1 MATPHGNEL
10 KTTRGSVTVAAIF
23 LLLLYCVWLLWGG
36 SDLRERLLLGSLTL
50 VFTAMAAVFL
60 AYRTS
65 ELTVS
70 TQYHSAWFWV
80 AVGLGINALGDLGR
94 FILEVLQIGS
104 PTFQQVLELFFP
116 LAAIALTVGM
126 IRYPRA
132 TRTNPS
138 RVLLF
143 IDVSLTTIAVITIV
157 WLAVIQPVFAP
168 LRFNFSPA
176 IFSVIMPVID
186 LAVLILLMIL
196 FLVNDAKLQGMPM
209 LWITIGLLAFTISDF
224 SYSSQ
229 LLAGSYTVGSLVD
242 LGWVIGDCAMILA
255 ALSQLTPKSNSM
267 PAIISGIFTRLQ
279 SLLPLLSVLILGWY
293 SLLTWQISGGGV
305 TLGFWVTI
313 ILGLGLIARQG
324 VTAGEVEFRQYAS
337 LVNSLAEPAFVCD
350 NRGRLRLVNPALQ
363 EITGSKTVQDLTGL
377 SLGSIIPIELGT
389 GRLTELRKSGGWTGE
404 TTLIG
409 TEGEKIPILLSL
421 RPVQP
426 GGSDRLSLAGT
437 AHDLREQK
445 QQQAALQS
453 AYEQLT
459 SAHDAL
465 EAMNAQLEQKVAE
478 KTANLSEAY
487 AQLEQQN
494 LALQKLDQLKS
505 DFVALVSHELRAPL
519 TNINGGIELVL
530 SRQLPAKTVQ
540 TLELVEAEITR
551 LTRFVETI
559 LDISALDAGRIP
571 LYPGPVS
578 IESISKNM
586 QQQMLHLEGATRI
599 SWELRGRLPDFLAD
613 EKALNSILFHLLD
626 NALKYAPEGKIIVE
640 AGTEKEKGWI
650 AVSDEGAGLP
660 EEAIPFLFDR
670 FYRYNTEDAKTIY
683 GHGMGL
689 YIVKR
694 LVEAMD
700 GIIEVENLES
710 SGARFTCWLPLV
722 KTSEGKHA

>member
-1 MATPHGNEL
+1 MAIPHRNDL
-10 KTTRGSVTVAAIF
+10 KTARSMVTVAAVF

-70 TQYHSAWFWV
+70 TQFHSAWFWV
-80 AVGLGINALGDLGR
+80 AVGMGINVLGDLGR

-116 LAAIALTVGM
+116 LAAIALTVGL

-132 TRTNPS
+132 ARTNPS

-186 LAVLILLMIL
+186 LGLLILLMIL

-209 LWITIGLLAFTISDF
+209 FWITIGLLAFTISDF

-229 LLAGSYTVGSLVD
+229 LLAGSYMVGSLVD

-255 ALSQLTPKSNSM
+255 ALSQLTPKSSSM

-324 VTAGEVEFRQYAS
+324 VTAGEVEFKQYAS

-377 SLGSIIPIELGT
+377 SLGSIIPIELGA
-389 GRLTELRKSGGWTGE
+389 GRMTELRKSGGWTGE

-409 TEGEKIPILLSL
+409 SEGEKIPILLSL

-494 LALQKLDQLKS
+494 LALHKLDQLKS

-530 SRQLPAKTVQ
+530 SRQLPARTVQ

-578 IESISKNM
+578 IENISKNM
-586 QQQMLHLEGATRI
+586 QQQMLHLEGANRI
-599 SWELRGRLPDFLAD
+599 SWELPGRLPDFLAD

-626 NALKYAPEGKIIVE
+626 NALKYAPEGKITVE

-650 AVSDEGAGLP
+650 SVSDEGAGLP

-700 GIIEVENLES
+700 GIIEVENLEG

-722 KTSEGKHA
+722 KASEGKHA